1 MKGKNKRKTSKFNIK
16 QEVDRTI
23 FLNDLLIFNVIT
35 VVRLLHN
42 TLLEVQ
48 ASYAIFNFIL
58 VMRSLIKSIR

>member
-1 MKGKNKRKTSKFNIK
+1 MKGKNNRKISKFNIK

-35 VVRLLHN
+35 VVRVLHN

-58 VMRSLIKSIR
+58 LMRFFIKSIR